1 MAVQLREVPSNRWG
15 AQSRGVAF
23 LELRWL
29 PPLRNNLILETLGCN
44 WTMGCTTDMLGV
56 APKWQHLN
64 AAKGLPSDAA
74 Y

>member
-29 PPLRNNLILETLGCN
+29 PPLPLS
-44 WTMGCTTDMLGV
+44 
-56 APKWQHLN
+56 Q
-64 AAKGLPSDAA
+64 LPMHCEVRPCL
-74 Y
+74 